1 MSSNVMDIIAHE
13 TNGKSYK
20 TYKYTF
26 EGSDTMI
33 IKRLLGIGMEKLN
46 HQMVQ

>member
-26 EGSDTMI
+26 EGSDTLSFDYDDDQEI
-33 IKRLLGIGMEKLN
+33 TWDRY
-46 HQMVQ
+46 

>member
-20 TYKYTF
+20 TYKYTLF
-26 EGSDTMI
+26 MLTF
-33 IKRLLGIGMEKLN
+33 
-46 HQMVQ
+46 